1 MFTVSCIVF
10 TVTCIVLNV
19 ICIEFILLCIEL
31 IVHRNSISSTHVAYI
46 VCVGKG

>member
-1 MFTVSCIVF
+1 MCTVSCIVF

-19 ICIEFILLCIEL
+19 ICIELILLCIEL
-31 IVHRNSISSTHVAYI
+31 IVNRNSNRSTQVVYI